1 MGVIAFTP
9 RRLDDALQYLHQYGD
24 ETNIIAGGTDILVKY
39 HQRLVELQRL
49 VNIWELQELK
59 SIRIVNEQIEI
70 GSLLTHTQIEESTIV
85 LQNVPFLAEAAASV
99 GSPQIRHRGTIGG
112 NVANASPAGDLI
124 TPLLVLAAK
133 VKLVSL
139 DRGEREVPLEEFFV
153 GPGRHIAKKDELITG
168 FVFPVPEETFVG
180 TFHKLGSRKA
190 LAISTVNTAVLLRLE
205 DTLIKDCRIALGS
218 VAPTPKRAKLLEDIL
233 LGQSLTELRL
243 KDLIKQLEKD
253 ISPIT
258 DIRGSQRY
266 RLDTAK
272 ELVLRALERT
282 LKEGGGDDAK

>member
-1 MGVIAFTP
+1 MGIIAFTP

-39 HQRLVELQRL
+39 YQRIDQLQRL

-70 GSLLTHTQIEESTIV
+70 GSLLTHTQIEESTII
-85 LQNVPFLAEAAASV
+85 LSSAPFLAEAAASI

-133 VKLVSL
+133 VKLISL
-139 DRGEREVPLEEFFV
+139 DRGEREVPLEDFLV
-153 GPGRHIAKKDELITG
+153 GPGRHVAKQDELITG
-168 FVFPVPEETFVG
+168 FTFPIPEENYRG
-180 TFHKLGSRKA
+180 TFLKLGSRKA
-190 LAISTVNTAVLLRLE
+190 LAISTVNTAVLLGLDDRVIL
-205 DTLIKDCRIALGS
+205 DCRIALGA
-218 VAPTPKRAKLLEDIL
+218 VAPTPKRAKLLEDVL
-233 LGQSLTELRL
+233 RGHDLAGPALEEL
-243 KDLIKQLEKD
+243 INQLEKD

-258 DIRGSQRY
+258 DIRGSQQY

-272 ELVLRALERT
+272 ALVLRALQKT
-282 LKEGGGDDAK
+282 LKEGGGDSAK